1 VSSDSSTGVRLA
13 RQQVESIG
21 DRLDAVVATG
31 IPGAVALALGP
42 NGRVEAAAGF
52 ADLPTGRAL
61 RVDDRFRIGSVTK
74 IFVAAL
80 VLRLVAEGLIDLDD
94 DAAPFAEG
102 ITIRQLLNH
111 TSGLQD
117 WVGDIVEFF
126 EPYRRDPDHR
136 FRLTPHEQLRLVLE
150 KPREFPPGEGWAYH
164 GSNYLVLRLVV
175 EKTTGM
181 TLRDALREYVLGP
194 LSLERTDF
202 VEGPLRGDCARGYLP
217 ADHPLLPG
225 ESEPVDVTEIDVPFH
240 EAGGG
245 VVSTPAEIARMLR
258 AQLRG
263 ELLPDRL
270 RTEMLRAVESD
281 WEETD
286 RYGLG
291 IGEITALMG
300 RQRSPCG
307 PAWGHIGFSLG
318 YTAMALSSEDGERQV
333 VICANGSATTAST
346 SDAFWDAAGRL
357 AWRLYCM

>member
-1 VSSDSSTGVRLA
+1 VDPIRD
-13 RQQVESIG
+13 Q
-21 DRLDAVVATG
+21 LDAVVATG
-31 IPGAVALALGP
+31 VPGAVALAVGRD
-42 NGRVEAAAGF
+42 GRVEAAAGF
-52 ADLPTGRAL
+52 ADLRTGEVL
-61 RVDDRFRIGSVTK
+61 TVDDRFRIGSVTK

-80 VLRLVAEGLIDLDD
+80 VLQLVAEGLLDLDG
-94 DAAPFAEG
+94 DAAPFADG

-117 WVGDIVEFF
+117 WVGDVVEFF
-126 EPYRRDPDHR
+126 EPYRRDLGHR
-136 FRLTPHEQLRLVLE
+136 FGLTPHEQLQLVLE
-150 KPREFPPGEGWAYH
+150 KPREFAPGEGWAYH

-175 EKTTGM
+175 EETTGM
-181 TLRDALREYVLGP
+181 TLREALRERVLEP

-217 ADHPLLPG
+217 ADNPLLPG
-225 ESEPVDVTEIDVPFH
+225 ASEPVDVTEIDFPFH

-270 RTEMLRAVESD
+270 RTEMLSPVESD
-281 WEETD
+281 WQETD

-318 YTAMALSSEDGERQV
+318 YTAVALSSEDGERQV
-333 VICANGSATTAST
+333 VICANGSPSTVST
-346 SDAFWDAAGRL
+346 SESFWDATGRL
-357 AWRLYCM
+357 AWRLYCI